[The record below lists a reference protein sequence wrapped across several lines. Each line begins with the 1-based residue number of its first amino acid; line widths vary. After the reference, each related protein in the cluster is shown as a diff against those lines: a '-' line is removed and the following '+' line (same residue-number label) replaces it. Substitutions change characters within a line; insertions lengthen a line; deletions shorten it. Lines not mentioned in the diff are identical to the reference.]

1 MGSLDGRVCVVTGA
15 ARGIGLAIA
24 VGLAEQG
31 AAVAIADVDGAAAT
45 RAASEVSSKFGTRA
59 TGVGVDVSDSTSVRT
74 GFARVAAELG
84 EIDVLVNNAGIDV
97 IEPFVESTEDTWD
110 KVIAV
115 NLKGTIGCC
124 RAVLDGMIARSGG
137 RIINIASDAAKV
149 GSSGE
154 AVYSATK
161 GGILSFTKTLAREM
175 ARHSITVNC
184 VCPGPTET
192 ALLGQ
197 IAEKNEKLYR
207 SLARAIPL
215 GRTAQPEDIAPAV
228 VFLAGDGAAYIT
240 GQALSVSGGLT
251 MS

>member
-24 VGLAEQG
+24 GGLAEQG
-31 AAVAIADVDGAAAT
+31 AAVAIADVDEAAAT
-45 RAASEVSSKFGTRA
+45 KAAGELSAKFGGRA
-59 TGVGVDVSDSTSVRT
+59 TGIGVDVSDTASVRS
-74 GFARVAAELG
+74 GFQRIVDELG

-97 IEPFVESTEDTWD
+97 IEPFVKSTEDTWD
-110 KVIAV
+110 RIIAV

-124 RAVLDGMIARSGG
+124 RAVLDSMMARSSG
-137 RIINIASDAAKV
+137 RIINIASDAARV

-161 GGILSFTKTLAREM
+161 GGIVSFTKTLAREM

-197 IAEKNEKLYR
+197 IAETNEKLYN

-240 GQALSVSGGLT
+240 GQTLSVSGGLT
-251 MS
+251 MA